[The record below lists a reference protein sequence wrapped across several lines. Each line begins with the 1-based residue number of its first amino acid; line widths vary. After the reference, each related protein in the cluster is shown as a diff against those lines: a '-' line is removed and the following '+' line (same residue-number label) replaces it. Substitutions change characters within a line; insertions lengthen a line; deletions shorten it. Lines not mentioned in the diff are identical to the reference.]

1 MMRVMRWLVMIAVCA
16 CGGDK
21 TPPSTGSG
29 SAVVAPHTNGGAEL
43 IDARTELPLAVATG
57 SDGMPLVCGEWK
69 AAIDKLA
76 TCAAL
81 PQNARDS
88 LIAVYKDA
96 SRDWGQLP
104 ADAKGNLI
112 TVCRAGADAVLKGAK
127 VTCGW

>member
-1 MMRVMRWLVMIAVCA
+1 MVWRAFFTIVIVGSCA

-29 SAVVAPHTNGGAEL
+29 SAVVAPRA
-43 IDARTELPLAVATG
+43 IDAQTEPPLPVAIG
-57 SDGMPLVCGEWK
+57 SDGLPLVCGEWK

-76 TCAAL
+76 TCTAI

-104 ADAKGNLI
+104 ADAKRNLI
-112 TVCRAGADAVLKGAK
+112 TVCRAGADSVLKGAK
-127 VTCGW
+127 ATCGW

>member
-1 MMRVMRWLVMIAVCA
+1 MITVMRWLVIIAVAA

-21 TPPSTGSG
+21 TAPAPSNGSG
-29 SAVVAPHTNGGAEL
+29 SAIVNHV
-43 IDARTELPLAVATG
+43 IDAPAAPPVQLGKDGLPI
-57 SDGMPLVCGEWK
+57 VCGEWK
-69 AAIDKLA
+69 AAIEKLS
-76 TCAAL
+76 TCTAI

-104 ADAKGNLI
+104 ADAKRNLI
-112 TVCRAGADAVLKGAK
+112 VVCRAGADSVLKGAK